1 MTTPINTNDI
11 GNEKENKNEL
21 SQIVEESNPKKVKN
35 KHKKSSSQSSSS
47 NSENSKDKEE
57 KKNQLIMKD
66 LIAENFVM
74 LTLIGKGAFGQIYL
88 SYDMRDNI
96 EVSIKKEIKK
106 SQKTPQLKTEAKI
119 YQTLLNISSQDL
131 SGSKALAQDEV
142 QGVPHFYGMG
152 ELVDCYYLIIEFL
165 GPNLIELFNFCGCHK
180 FTIYS

>member
-1 MTTPINTNDI
+1 MTTTPFET
-11 GNEKENKNEL
+11 GETPNEKENKNEL
-21 SQIVEESNPKKVKN
+21 SQIIEEPKKKKSN
-35 KHKKSSSQSSSS
+35 RKHKKSSSESESS
-47 NSENSKDKEE
+47 NSETSKEKEE

-106 SQKTPQLKTEAKI
+106 TQKSPQLRTEAKI
-119 YQTLLNISSQDL
+119 YQSLLNISSQDL
-131 SGSKALAQDEV
+131 TGVKALAQDEV

-152 ELVDCYYLIIEFL
+152 ELVDCYYLIFVDVI
-165 GPNLIELFNFCGCHK
+165 NLL
-180 FTIYS
+180 